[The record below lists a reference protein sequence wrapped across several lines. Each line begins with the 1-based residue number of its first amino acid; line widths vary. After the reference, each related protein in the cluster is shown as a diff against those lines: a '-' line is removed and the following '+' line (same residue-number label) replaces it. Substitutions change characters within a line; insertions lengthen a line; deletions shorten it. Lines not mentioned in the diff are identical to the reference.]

1 MTVKSIIKI
10 ILEKTG
16 WTRYRLAKEV
26 GLSTQAL
33 DYMIH
38 TDTKGVRLSVLCRLR
53 KVSGLS
59 WSAFGKMLDG
69 QFTEIDEKGE

>member
-1 MTVKSIIKI
+1 MTVKTIIKI
-10 ILEKTG
+10 ILERTG

-38 TDTKGVRLSVLCRLR
+38 TDTKGVRLSVLCKLR
-53 KVSGLS
+53 EVSGLS
-59 WSAFGKMLDG
+59 WSAFGKILDG
-69 QFTEIDEKGE
+69 QFAEIDDKGE

>member
-1 MTVKSIIKI
+1 MTVKTIIKI
-10 ILEKTG
+10 ILERTG
-16 WTRYRLAKEV
+16 WTRYRLAKEI

-38 TDTKGVRLSVLCRLR
+38 TDTKGVRLSVLCKLR

-59 WSAFGKMLDG
+59 WSAFGKVLDG
-69 QFTEIDEKGE
+69 QFAEIDSDSE